1 MAKKFIQPGEAIDYT
16 AGATLASGD
25 VVVMGARI
33 GIVLNDMVSGD
44 VGAVR
49 VTGVWELAKLS
60 TDVIAQGALV
70 YWDTTPG
77 EITTT
82 VGSNVVAGYAIEAA
96 GSGTTTC
103 KVKINA

>member
-16 AGATLASGD
+16 ASGTLAAGA
-25 VVVMGARI
+25 VVVMGVRI

-70 YWDTTPG
+70 YWDTSPG

-82 VGSNVVAGYAIEAA
+82 SAGNTLAGYAIEAA
-96 GSGTTTC
+96 GNGTTTC